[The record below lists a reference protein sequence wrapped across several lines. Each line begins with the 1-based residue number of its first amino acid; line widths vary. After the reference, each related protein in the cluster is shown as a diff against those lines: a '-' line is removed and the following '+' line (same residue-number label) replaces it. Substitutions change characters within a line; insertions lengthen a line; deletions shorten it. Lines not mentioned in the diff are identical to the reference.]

1 MPLPRYTLRQLDAFV
16 TVAEALSFT
25 DAANRL
31 GLTPSAVSQL
41 VVELESSL
49 GFKLFERSTRKVA
62 LSAAGREFFGS
73 AQTVLKHLRQAEV
86 AATDLR
92 NRAAGLVRIA
102 APMVI
107 ASAILPPLIRDYIA
121 DRPKI
126 VSGWRSH
133 LAGIGIS

>member
-62 LSAAGREFFGS
+62 LSAAGRPQIC
-73 AQTVLKHLRQAEV
+73 AI
-86 AATDLR
+86 
-92 NRAAGLVRIA
+92 GLPA
-102 APMVI
+102 WFA
-107 ASAILPPLIRDYIA
+107 LP
-121 DRPKI
+121 RP
-126 VSGWRSH
+126 W
-133 LAGIGIS
+133 